1 MLFDDESKT
10 YNSNGSQCEHYHCY
24 NKPVV
29 APADG
34 TVEYLIDNID
44 DNEIGQVNTT
54 NNWGNSIILRHLP
67 GLYTQLSHLKKGT
80 FKVAKGDFV
89 KQGDLLAH
97 CGNSGRS
104 PEPHLH
110 FQVQTLPLMGSR
122 TIDYPIAYYNEK
134 EESGL
139 QLHQFCRPVEGALV
153 SGIKTNSLIK
163 KAFEIIPNTLLKY
176 TYLNEIGHLKTEQWE
191 AYTDDYNNKYLYC
204 KETESSAYY
213 INDGSMFYFTAFYGN
228 HKSLLYYFYLSAYKV
243 FLGVPEGE
251 KLRTAMP
258 LNVIRNKK
266 AAIVVHDFIAPFTNF
281 IRVWNT
287 IETDNSGN
295 NSADTVI
302 LKSDIRMTVFRKTTI
317 ESNSIITLNMNG
329 ILEFEYESHKTKI
342 QAKWLNS

>member
-1 MLFDDESKT
+1 
-10 YNSNGSQCEHYHCY
+10 
-24 NKPVV
+24 
-29 APADG
+29 
-34 TVEYLIDNID
+34 
-44 DNEIGQVNTT
+44 
-54 NNWGNSIILRHLP
+54 
-67 GLYTQLSHLKKGT
+67 
-80 FKVAKGDFV
+80 
-89 KQGDLLAH
+89 
-97 CGNSGRS
+97 
-104 PEPHLH
+104 
-110 FQVQTLPLMGSR
+110 
-122 TIDYPIAYYNEK
+122 
-134 EESGL
+134 
-139 QLHQFCRPVEGALV
+139 
-153 SGIKTNSLIK
+153 
-163 KAFEIIPNTLLKY
+163 
-176 TYLNEIGHLKTEQWE
+176 
-191 AYTDDYNNKYLYC
+191 
-204 KETESSAYY
+204 
-213 INDGSMFYFTAFYGN
+213 
-228 HKSLLYYFYLSAYKV
+228 V